1 MWTLSIP
8 LYQWIAT
15 FFNFFW
21 NGANLKPKSPTNNLQ
36 KKIHT
41 VTEPKTENKL
51 NKREEKLTKE
61 EKQKQGEGISNENL
75 TSI

>member
-1 MWTLSIP
+1 MKWPKFKTKITRWSAAACFL
-8 LYQWIAT
+8 
-15 FFNFFW
+15 F
-21 NGANLKPKSPTNNLQ
+21 LKVNNLQ
-36 KKIHT
+36 KQIQT
-41 VTEPKTENKL
+41 VKEPKTENKL